1 MRDVRA
7 VRNEER
13 ASRRKLTMP
22 VYKVTMISRCCDQT
36 RIGSLKLLES
46 CKVHKGQIVKAVC
59 AVCGAYTPHIVVD
72 VI

>member
-1 MRDVRA
+1 
-7 VRNEER
+7 
-13 ASRRKLTMP
+13 MP